1 MLTNKK
7 KKSVSKKAAKNNAKP
22 VKDFV
27 LTEDSPFAIQ
37 EAYKTLRTNVL
48 FSAVGEECKT
58 VIITSSLQGE
68 AKSTTSVNLA
78 ISLAQ
83 NKNRVLLVDA
93 DLRLPTAATKLGIS
107 QAPGLTDVLVGQAGI
122 TEAIVHMATGLDVLP
137 AGRIP
142 PNPSELLGSI
152 RMKKLMEGFKDKY
165 EYVIV
170 DTPPVCTVADAAIL
184 AADAAGVILV
194 VRQNY
199 ATRDSVSDAIQRL
212 ELAEAKILGFVF
224 TDVANEKLKSYKNKY
239 GNYGY
244 GYGYAKSKSRSKGQ
258 DGQIGMPKST
268 MSDEE
273 WMKRQEG

>member
-1 MLTNKK
+1 MPTNKRKRPAQKSRK
-7 KKSVSKKAAKNNAKP
+7 KTSAKP
-22 VKDFV
+22 VKDFI

-48 FSAVGEECKT
+48 FSAVGDECKT

-68 AKSTTSVNLA
+68 AKSTTAVNLA

-93 DLRLPTAATKLGIS
+93 DLRLPTVATKLGIS
-107 QAPGLTDVLVGQAGI
+107 QAPGLTDVLIGQAGVN
-122 TEAIVHMATGLDVLP
+122 EAIVHMHTGLDLLP
-137 AGRIP
+137 SGRIP
-142 PNPSELLGSI
+142 PNPSELLGSV
-152 RMKKLMEGFKDKY
+152 RMKKLIEAFKYKY
-165 EYVIV
+165 EYIIL

-212 ELAEAKILGFVF
+212 ELADAKILGFVF

-239 GNYGY
+239 GEYGY
-244 GYGYAKSKSRSKGQ
+244 GYGYTKSKSRAKGQ
-258 DGQIGMPKST
+258 DGQVGTARSNI
-268 MSDEE
+268 SDEE